1 MDVEASVI
9 IPCLN
14 ESRTLG
20 SCIEKAFRAM
30 REVGATGEVVV
41 IDNGSTD
48 NSREIATKAGARVV
62 EEEVKGYGS
71 ALRRGIRE
79 AKGSYIIMADADDT
93 YNFLEAGKFIKLLRE
108 GADFV
113 MGNRFKG
120 KIYPNAMPHLHRWLG
135 TPVLTFILRLF
146 FKAPISDVNCGMR
159 GFRKAAIEGLDLRCN
174 GMEFAS
180 EMMIKASMAKLII
193 KETPIDLHAG
203 PPDRK
208 PHLRSFRDG
217 WRHLRVMLALCPKYL
232 FVYPGLV
239 LGVIGLVLLILVH
252 IPEFKVFG
260 MSLGLSSAAF
270 ASALFFMG
278 IQIALFGVYSLVLN
292 NANGILKDDPIT
304 NFFKKHFTLERGLVV
319 GGIILAVGLAMGITT
334 LVLIF
339 TYANNLSYVDVPLA
353 RLAIISIFVVL
364 FGIQIVFSSFF
375 ISLFNIREM
384 LK

>member
-1 MDVEASVI
+1 MEVSVI

-14 ESRTLG
+14 ESRTVG
-20 SCIEKAFRAM
+20 ICVGKALRAM
-30 REVGATGEVVV
+30 KEMKAQGEVVV

-48 NSREIATKAGARVV
+48 GSVKVAGDAGARVV
-62 EEEVKGYGS
+62 HEEVKGYGS
-71 ALRRGIRE
+71 ALRRGIHE
-79 AKGSYIIMADADDT
+79 AKGTYVIMADGDDT
-93 YNFLEAGKFIKLLRE
+93 YDFLEIPKYIGLLRE
-108 GADFV
+108 GAELV
-113 MGNRFKG
+113 MGDRFKG
-120 KIYPNAMPHLHRWLG
+120 KIHQNAMPHLHRWLG

-146 FKAPISDVNCGMR
+146 FKAPVSDVNCGMR
-159 GFRKAAIEGLDLRCN
+159 GFRKDAIQRLNLRCN

-180 EMMIKASMAKLII
+180 EMLIKASMEKLNI

-232 FVYPGLV
+232 FVYPGL
-239 LGVIGLVLLILVH
+239 LLSLIGLGMLVLAH
-252 IPEFKVFG
+252 IQDFKVFG
-260 MSLGLSSAAF
+260 MSMGLSSAAF

-278 IQIALFGVYSLVLN
+278 IQISLFGIYSLVLN

-304 NFFKKHFTLERGLVV
+304 VFFKKYFTLEKGLIA
-319 GGIILAVGLAMGITT
+319 GGIILAAGVSMGVAT
-334 LVLIF
+334 LFLIF
-339 TYANNLSYVDVPLA
+339 TYANNLGHVDVPLA
-353 RLAIISIFVVL
+353 RMAIISIFVVL
-364 FGIQIVFSSFF
+364 IGIQIIFSSFF

>member
-1 MDVEASVI
+1 MEVSVI

-14 ESRTLG
+14 ESKTV
-20 SCIEKAFRAM
+20 SICIQKAMRAM
-30 REVGATGEVVV
+30 KDAGAEGEVVV

-48 NSREIATKAGARVV
+48 DSPQLARAAGARVV
-62 EEEVKGYGS
+62 NEAVKGYGS

-79 AKGSYIIMADADDT
+79 ARGTYVIMADADDT
-93 YNFLEAGKFIKLLRE
+93 YDFLQCRKFIELLRG

-159 GFRKAAIEGLDLRCN
+159 GFRKETIDRLGLRCN

-180 EMMIKASMAKLII
+180 EMLIKASMEKLKI

-203 PPDRK
+203 PPDRR

-232 FVYPGLV
+232 FVYPGIVLSVFAFLMLV
-239 LGVIGLVLLILVH
+239 LAHVKD
-252 IPEFKVFG
+252 FKVFG

-278 IQIALFGVYSLVLN
+278 IQIALFGIYSIILN
-292 NANGILKDDPIT
+292 NANGILKDDVIT
-304 NFFKKHFTLERGLVV
+304 EFFKRHFSLERGLIF
-319 GGIILAVGLAMGITT
+319 GGLILGIGAIAGVTT
-334 LVLIF
+334 LFLIY
-339 TYANNLSYVDVPLA
+339 TYANNLSYVNVPLA

-364 FGIQIVFSSFF
+364 LGIQIVFSSFF

>member
-1 MDVEASVI
+1 MEVSII

-14 ESRTLG
+14 ESRTLAT
-20 SCIEKAFRAM
+20 CIKKAFQGM
-30 REVGATGEVVV
+30 REAGAEGEVVV

-48 NSREIATKAGARVV
+48 DSREIAKAAGARVV
-62 EEEVKGYGS
+62 QEEVKGYGS

-79 AKGSYIIMADADDT
+79 AQGTYVIMADADDT
-93 YNFLEAGKFIKLLRE
+93 YDFLQAGKFIGLLRG
-108 GADFV
+108 GAEFV
-113 MGNRFKG
+113 MGNRFGG
-120 KIYPNAMPHLHRWLG
+120 KIYPKAMPHLHRWFG

-159 GFRKAAIEGLDLRCN
+159 GFRKDSVARLGLRCT

-180 EMMIKASMAKLII
+180 EMLIRASMEKLRIR
-193 KETPIDLHAG
+193 ETPIDLHAG

-232 FVYPGLV
+232 FVYPGLT
-239 LGVIGLVLLILVH
+239 LGLLGFMLLVAVH
-252 IPEFKVFG
+252 IQEVKVFG
-260 MSLGLSSAAF
+260 MPMGLSSAAF

-278 IQIALFGVYSLVLN
+278 IQIALFGIYSIVLN
-292 NANGILKDDPIT
+292 NASGILKDDRIT
-304 NFFKKHFTLERGLVV
+304 HFFKTVFTLERGLIV
-319 GGIILAVGLAMGITT
+319 GGIILACGILMGVAT
-334 LVLIF
+334 LFLIV
-339 TYANNLSYVDVPLA
+339 TYAHNLTYVDVPLA
-353 RLAIISIFVVL
+353 RLAIISIFVTMLGV
-364 FGIQIVFSSFF
+364 QIVFSSFF